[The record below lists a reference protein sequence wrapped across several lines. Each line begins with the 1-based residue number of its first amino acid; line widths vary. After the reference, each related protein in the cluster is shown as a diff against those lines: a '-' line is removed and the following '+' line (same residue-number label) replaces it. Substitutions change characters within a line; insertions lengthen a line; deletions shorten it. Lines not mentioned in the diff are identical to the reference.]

1 MPGIRSPFDRE
12 IGRLALPALG
22 ALIAEPLFLATDTAL
37 VGHLGVTPLAALGV
51 AGTVLQ
57 TAIGL
62 LIFLAYATT
71 PAVAR
76 RLGAGDEA
84 GAMRAGIDGLWLALA
99 AGVALV
105 VAGLLGADAVAGWFG
120 ADAAVTAAAA
130 GYLRVAVWGIP
141 AMLLVIAATGLF
153 RGLQDT
159 RTPLVIAVAGFAANA
174 ALNALLI
181 YGTGWGLLGSATG
194 TAIAQ
199 AGMAAASVAIA
210 ARHARRAGVRLLPG
224 RGGVLAS
231 ATAGGWLF
239 VRTLTLR
246 IALVG
251 TIVAATAHG
260 TTALA
265 ATQVLFTLFA
275 TVALA
280 LDAIAIAGQAM
291 IGHALGAS
299 DLARARAVLRRLL
312 ELSVAGGLALAALL
326 AALSGVLGRVFTSD
340 DGVLAALPGGILVL
354 AVGLPIGA
362 AVFALDGILIGA
374 GDGRYLAFAGVLNL
388 VVAVPLLVLVAS
400 SPLDSA
406 AAVIGVQL
414 TFQVGYMLAR
424 LVTLALRVVGG
435 RWAVLGVR

>member
-1 MPGIRSPFDRE
+1 MLRSPFDRE

-37 VGHLGVTPLAALGV
+37 VGHLGATPLAALGV

-76 RLGAGDEA
+76 RIGAGDEA
-84 GAMRAGIDGLWLALA
+84 GAMRAGIDGLWLALVVGA
-99 AGVALV
+99 VLV
-105 VAGLLGADAVAGWFG
+105 VAGLLGADAVVGWFG
-120 ADAAVTAAAA
+120 AEPAVTAAA
-130 GYLRVAVWGIP
+130 GEYLRVAVWGIP
-141 AMLLVIAATGLF
+141 PMLVVIAATGLF

-159 RTPLVIAVAGFAANA
+159 RTPLAIAVAGFAANA

-181 YGTGWGLLGSATG
+181 YGLGWGLIGSAAG

-199 AGMAAASVAIA
+199 AGMAVASVAIA
-210 ARHARRAGVRLLPG
+210 VRHARRAGAILLPG

-239 VRTLTLR
+239 LRTLTLR

-251 TIVAATAHG
+251 TVVAATAHG

-280 LDAIAIAGQAM
+280 LDALAVAGQAM
-291 IGHALGAS
+291 IGHALGAA
-299 DLARARAVLRRLL
+299 DLARARGVLRRLL
-312 ELSVAGGLALAALL
+312 ELSAAGGLGLGVLL
-326 AALSGVLGRVFTSD
+326 AATSGVLGRVFTTD
-340 DGVLAALPGGILVL
+340 AGVLAALPGGTLVL
-354 AVGLPIGA
+354 ALGLPIGA
-362 AVFALDGILIGA
+362 VVFALDGILIGA
-374 GDGRYLAFAGVLNL
+374 GDGRYLAIAGVLNL
-388 VVAVPLLVLVAS
+388 VVAVPLLVLVAGL
-400 SPLDSA
+400 PLDA
-406 AAVIGVQL
+406 TGAVVAVQL
-414 TFQVGYMLAR
+414 VFQVGFMLAR
-424 LVTLALRVVGG
+424 LATLGPRARSG
-435 RWAVLGVR
+435 RWAVPGLR